1 MHYFYQQKSG
11 VLNDARLI
19 FQEAP
24 KAPEAPEAKAQMPKE
39 VFEAPK
45 TIEGSKEFSDRQ
57 VKKTEKVGGI
67 ALENNKFGDTVPNP
81 EYLTGE
87 KLAKLAKEQ
96 PQIILGS
103 AEQLKDQPEFPKLL
117 ETAARKAAEI
127 NPGSAV
133 RLDSAFKTEPYH
145 REVLNV
151 ALTNLAES
159 DPRTAIENAQAKLG
173 DSPETRILIKKAQT
187 NLSRFN
193 HYA

>member
-1 MHYFYQQKSG
+1 
-11 VLNDARLI
+11 
-19 FQEAP
+19 
-24 KAPEAPEAKAQMPKE
+24 MPKE
-39 VFEAPK
+39 IFEAPA
-45 TIEGSKEFSDRQ
+45 TIKDSIKLSDRR
-57 VKKTEKVGGI
+57 VGEAEKASGV
-67 ALENNKFGDTVPNP
+67 ALENNKFGDTVPDP

-145 REVLNV
+145 REVLTV
-151 ALTNLAES
+151 ALTNLTES
-159 DPRTAIENAQAKLG
+159 DPRTAVENAQAKLG
-173 DSPETRILIKKAQT
+173 DSQGTRDLIKKAQT

-193 HYA
+193 HYS